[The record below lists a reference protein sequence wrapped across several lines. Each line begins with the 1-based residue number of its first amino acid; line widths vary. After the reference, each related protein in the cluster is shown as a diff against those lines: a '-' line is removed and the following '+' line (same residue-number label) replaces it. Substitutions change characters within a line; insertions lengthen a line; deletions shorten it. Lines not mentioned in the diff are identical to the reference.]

1 MNSTYTSSIPRFKR
15 GRTSLNFF
23 PTTSIEFPGAIQ
35 IAGGIVLF
43 LIGLRIIFRSDEVE
57 QEPEVDPDRKA
68 MELALDL
75 LRIKGNPYANAFN

>member
-1 MNSTYTSSIPRFKR
+1 MKLLHFS
-15 GRTSLNFF
+15 
-23 PTTSIEFPGAIQ
+23 PGAIQ

-68 MELALDL
+68 VELALYPH
-75 LRIKGNPYANAFN
+75 RYRYSGRPYRHTCLQEHRPASEVYE